1 MSSLKGKHIILGITG
16 SIAAYKSA
24 LLARLLVKEGAEV
37 KVIMT
42 EMAKQ
47 FITPLTM
54 ATLTKN
60 PILVDF
66 YNPENGDWNSH
77 VSLGLWADMYVIAPA
92 TANTL
97 SKMATGVADNLLLTT
112 YLSARCPV
120 VVAPAM
126 DLDMYRHQATQS
138 SLSLLKERGVWVS
151 EPQSG
156 ELASGLEGKGRMAE
170 PQEIVS
176 YIKYVFASQ
185 GTMRGRKV
193 LITAGPTREDIDPV
207 RYITNHSSGKMA
219 YAIAESFACRGA
231 EVHIVSGPTQLTASM
246 PNIVVDNV
254 ISAAEM
260 SEKVLSYYTSEQP
273 DITVLCAAVSDF
285 TPASRADKKIKRVGD
300 HLTLTL
306 TATQDIAAAV
316 GKIKR
321 EGSILV
327 GFALETDNEQKNAQG
342 KLERKNLDMIVL
354 NSLQDK
360 GAGFAV
366 DTNKVSIIF
375 RGGRTLEYPLKSKQQ
390 VAEDITDN
398 VEKLLECSKG

>member
-1 MSSLKGKHIILGITG
+1 MSSLKGKHILLGVTG
-16 SIAAYKSA
+16 SIAAYKAA
-24 LLARLLVKEGAEV
+24 LLVRLLVKEGAEV

-54 ATLTKN
+54 ATLSKN
-60 PILVDF
+60 PILVEF

-77 VSLGLWADMYVIAPA
+77 VSLGLWADMYLIAPA

-97 SKMATGVADNLLLTT
+97 SKMSTGVADNLLLTT

-126 DLDMYRHQATQS
+126 DLDMYRHPATQL
-138 SLSLLKERGVWVS
+138 SLSTLKERGVWVS
-151 EPQSG
+151 EPESG

-170 PQEIVS
+170 PAEIVS
-176 YIKYVFASQ
+176 YIKYVFGAC
-185 GTMRGRKV
+185 GKLKGRKV

-219 YAIAESFACRGA
+219 YAIAESLACRGA
-231 EVHIVSGPTQLTASM
+231 EVEIVSGPTAQRLSM
-246 PNIVVDNV
+246 PNITISNV
-254 ISAAEM
+254 ISASDMYERVM
-260 SEKVLSYYTSEQP
+260 KSYQENRP

-285 TPASRADKKIKRVGD
+285 TPSEKADKKIKREKD
-300 HLTLTL
+300 DMILSLKPTE
-306 TATQDIAAAV
+306 DIAASV

-321 EGSILV
+321 EGSLLV
-327 GFALETDNEQKNAQG
+327 GFALETDNEFDNAQG

-354 NSLQDK
+354 NSLQDP

-375 RGGRTLEYPLKSKQQ
+375 RGGETLEYPLKSKSQ
-390 VAEDITDN
+390 VADDI
-398 VEKLLECSKG
+398 V